1 MLFWQDAHS
10 LLMKMVKHNSMVK
23 DQDVQ
28 IIIQTSQSFGNPKL
42 VHVEITITV
51 LEFLSKGIQVLFQW
65 DSPSFLLNCSVSH
78 LKSCSIPSVKYKIFN
93 GWHYWDM
100 YSQRINKINSGQQW
114 WNFIYLFGFAKNDST
129 NNIQQHYSSGLLLN
143 NVIHPSVRL
152 SIYLSICPSIIFFLV
167 FIRLVVNNNNKWLT
181 WKTNAFWECS
191 EMMRY

>member
-1 MLFWQDAHS
+1 
-10 LLMKMVKHNSMVK
+10 
-23 DQDVQ
+23 
-28 IIIQTSQSFGNPKL
+28 
-42 VHVEITITV
+42 
-51 LEFLSKGIQVLFQW
+51 
-65 DSPSFLLNCSVSH
+65 
-78 LKSCSIPSVKYKIFN
+78 
-93 GWHYWDM
+93 M

-181 WKTNAFWECS
+181 WKTNAFLRVFRNDALLVL
-191 EMMRY
+191 MMLSISVCVCVYIYIYYTVYVCIYIYIYIYIYMCIYIYIYIICMLYIYILYWSRPANMLSYFFQVNHGNS